1 MRLLDG
7 ARLQDLAL
15 PPDQEAVLLQP
26 FGPIAIRQPYTANEA
41 GKLRATTDRLCT
53 LSDAACE
60 ALLGDVRRH
69 YAHRHPDWEAM
80 VADRWDKVR
89 NGILN
94 AERIG
99 AVRQQ
104 LIGAYFL
111 SEYTFK
117 STAYFNPS
125 LVAHPDQTGAG
136 RGERR
141 VVMSVRAV
149 GEGHISS
156 VAFREGTIRADGTL
170 DIDEAAGVYQMG
182 QLTGFSM
189 REGTMT
195 EAKTADVHFDYD
207 APLSSRIL
215 FPLTAATSN
224 GLEDVRLVEL
234 EGHVYGTYTAYNGRH
249 IVSQMLET
257 DDFRDFRLHEM
268 EGDAIGNKGMALF
281 PQKVSGHYA
290 MLGRQDAERV
300 WLLYSDDLFH
310 WSGGEMIL
318 EPAYAHEF
326 MHMGNC
332 GSPMRTEEGWLILTH
347 GVGPVREY
355 TIGAALLDLDDPT
368 RVIARTGRPLIATEE
383 GDRHGYV
390 PNAVYTCGGLIHGDR
405 LVMPFG
411 LADYEVR
418 CLDMGVAD
426 LIGQMDRV

>member
-1 MRLLDG
+1 MRLIDG

-26 FGPIAIRQPYTANEA
+26 FGPIAIRQPYTANET
-41 GKLRATTDRLCT
+41 GKLRATTDRLCG

-60 ALLGDVRRH
+60 ALLSDVTRH
-69 YAHRHPDWEAM
+69 YQHRHIDWESM

-89 NGILN
+89 HGILD
-94 AERIG
+94 ADKIG
-99 AVRQQ
+99 EVRQQ
-104 LIGAYFL
+104 LIGAFFL
-111 SEYTFK
+111 CEYTFK

-125 LVAHPDQTGAG
+125 LTPHPDQSGLSG
-136 RGERR
+136 GELR
-141 VVMSVRAV
+141 VVMAVRAV

-156 VAFREGTIRADGTL
+156 AVFRTGIIRQDGTL
-170 DIDEAAGVYQMG
+170 DVEEAAGVYQMG
-182 QLTGFSM
+182 QLRGVSL

-195 EAKTADVHFDYD
+195 EAKTHEVGFAHEAD
-207 APLSSRIL
+207 LSSRVL

-224 GLEDVRLVEL
+224 GIEDVRLVEL
-234 EGHVYGTYTAYNGRH
+234 EGRYYGTYTAYNGRQ
-249 IVSQMLET
+249 IASQMFET
-257 DDFRDFRLHEM
+257 EDFERFLMHEM
-268 EGDAIGNKGMALF
+268 EGDAVGNKGMALF
-281 PQKVSGHYA
+281 PEKVNGHYA

-332 GSPMRTEEGWLILTH
+332 GSPMRTDQGWLILTH

-355 TIGAALLDLDDPT
+355 TIGAALADLDDPSK
-368 RVIARTGRPLIATEE
+368 ILARTKDPIVATEE

-390 PNAVYTCGGLIHGDR
+390 PNAVYTCGGLVHEGR

-418 CLDMGVAD
+418 CLDIGVDD
-426 LIGQMDRV
+426 LIGQMDRM